1 MEVIELSE
9 DEMEVN
15 IKDEIKVFMDCL
27 RFFKP
32 FKGRPKFCH
41 FLVIGAM
48 DWSHLLIEI
57 NFFLYNALK

>member
-1 MEVIELSE
+1 MRSVHKFTASLESMPGPRCSFNPEDQQRQEDVMEVIELSE

-32 FKGRPKFCH
+32 
-41 FLVIGAM
+41 
-48 DWSHLLIEI
+48 
-57 NFFLYNALK
+57 Y

>member
-1 MEVIELSE
+1 MPGPRCSFNPEDQQQRQEDVMEVIELSE

-32 FKGRPKFCH
+32 
-41 FLVIGAM
+41 
-48 DWSHLLIEI
+48 
-57 NFFLYNALK
+57 Y